1 MPARILA
8 GAMCVQRFDDSR
20 NSAIHITYRISLRSS
35 SMPEPRD
42 PLLKVLIYLL
52 VYSEDTKEIQE
63 FWVSGGR
70 LIRARGRRGG
80 SAEATIGMF
89 TGVWEL

>member
-1 MPARILA
+1 
-8 GAMCVQRFDDSR
+8 
-20 NSAIHITYRISLRSS
+20 
-35 SMPEPRD
+35 
-42 PLLKVLIYLL
+42 LLKVLIYLL

-63 FWVSGGR
+63 FGVSGGR

>member
-1 MPARILA
+1 
-8 GAMCVQRFDDSR
+8 
-20 NSAIHITYRISLRSS
+20 
-35 SMPEPRD
+35 MPEPRD

-63 FWVSGGR
+63 FGSPGGR
-70 LIRARGRRGG
+70 LIRARRHRGG

-89 TGVWEL
+89 TGVWELKTR

>member
-1 MPARILA
+1 
-8 GAMCVQRFDDSR
+8 
-20 NSAIHITYRISLRSS
+20 
-35 SMPEPRD
+35 
-42 PLLKVLIYLL
+42 LKVLIYLL

-63 FWVSGGR
+63 FGVSGGR
-70 LIRARGRRGG
+70 LIRARRHRGG